1 MPSPVDDFFL
11 TAAGLFDFVAGGG
24 GGGNTGSERLEDL
37 VGAGVLVAT
46 GDEPA
51 PVPVCAF

>member
-11 TAAGLFDFVAGGG
+11 TAAGLFDFVAGG